1 MLRCPLPWQQGG
13 LPKAAFHVRCY
24 LPALLRPQTK
34 LEAHLADLEAAAASG
49 RTAEQRFEAVQRQC
63 DEAVQAARQVQ
74 AQLRAQEEAC
84 EELQVRGCCEHQS
97 AATQRP
103 SKCRNCPW
111 HGPWQRT
118 AQRGTRFWPISIGET

>member
-1 MLRCPLPWQQGG
+1 M
-13 LPKAAFHVRCY
+13 PKAAFHVRCY

-84 EELQVRGCCEHQS
+84 EELQVRGCCE
-97 AATQRP
+97 R
-103 SKCRNCPW
+103 
-111 HGPWQRT
+111 
-118 AQRGTRFWPISIGET
+118 